1 MCIVYLLSGLGPWRT
16 ASRSAHGAAAER
28 VTAERVTAERVTA
41 ERVTAERVTAE
52 RVTAESVTAEQGG
65 EVVGFSSILFRRV
78 VKSRNHL
85 AERTDTRS

>member
-1 MCIVYLLSGLGPWRT
+1 MERTYMCIVYLLSGLGPWRT
-16 ASRSAHGAAAER
+16 ASRSAHGAA
-28 VTAERVTAERVTA
+28 A

>member
-41 ERVTAERVTAE
+41 ERVTAE
-52 RVTAESVTAEQGG
+52 QGG

>member
-16 ASRSAHGAAAER
+16 ASRSAHGAA
-28 VTAERVTAERVTA
+28 
-41 ERVTAERVTAE
+41 AE

>member
-16 ASRSAHGAAAER
+16 ASRSAHGAA
-28 VTAERVTAERVTA
+28 A

>member
-41 ERVTAERVTAE
+41 ERVTAE
-52 RVTAESVTAEQGG
+52 QGG

-85 AERTDTRS
+85 VERTDTRS